1 MGLHG
6 VFTSA
11 RTVQRML
18 SALYFI
24 GVSGRYGRDSHAVSR
39 LALPLVVVTHYV
51 PNAMLFVWLT
61 TCLDL
66 TKFRDSV
73 PALYSGVTAL
83 GALANFVTY
92 KLFPMATHDAECQDS
107 DVVTARYRCAH
118 DCSGSDV
125 RTVAELKCHTVI
137 DLPPAYQEKP
147 LTSP

>member
-1 MGLHG
+1 
-6 VFTSA
+6 
-11 RTVQRML
+11 
-18 SALYFI
+18 
-24 GVSGRYGRDSHAVSR
+24 
-39 LALPLVVVTHYV
+39 
-51 PNAMLFVWLT
+51 MLFVWLT
-61 TCLDL
+61 TSLDL
-66 TKFRDSV
+66 AKFRDSV

-92 KLFPMATHDAECQDS
+92 KLFPMATNDAECQDS
-107 DVVTARYRCAH
+107 DVTARCRCAH